1 MCDSLVNGRRFRVLN
16 IMDDYNRE
24 SLAIEVDT
32 SLPALRVIRVLER
45 LVAYRGKPKAIRVD
59 NGPEF
64 ISARL
69 NTWCEDRDIDLRHIQ
84 PGKPVQN
91 AFIERKNGSMRREL
105 LNAYLFHSLNEVR
118 HLAKEWQLDYNHE
131 RPHEALGFVPPAEYA

>member
-1 MCDSLVNGRRFRVLN
+1 MCDSLVSGRRFRGLN

-32 SLPALRVIRVLER
+32 SLPSLRVIRVLER

-64 ISARL
+64 ISERL
-69 NTWCEDRDIDLRHIQ
+69 KTWCNDRVIDLRHIQ
-84 PGKPVQN
+84 PGKTCT
-91 AFIERKNGSMRREL
+91 EC
-105 LNAYLFHSLNEVR
+105 FH
-118 HLAKEWQLDYNHE
+118 
-131 RPHEALGFVPPAEYA
+131 

>member
-1 MCDSLVNGRRFRVLN
+1 MCDTLVNGRRFRVLN

-64 ISARL
+64 ISERL
-69 NTWCEDRDIDLRHIQ
+69 KTQCTFYSL
-84 PGKPVQN
+84 
-91 AFIERKNGSMRREL
+91 SL
-105 LNAYLFHSLNEVR
+105 LLGDTKTGGAYTSLSFYSLST
-118 HLAKEWQLDYNHE
+118 HLHVFYHFLKK
-131 RPHEALGFVPPAEYA
+131 